1 MELSNSLQKLMFL
14 RVFLVSLLLGAS
26 ILIQIKQTKTYFGD
40 IQTFHY
46 LLIATIYF
54 FTFIYI
60 VLLRFKKHLIKLAYI
75 QLLLDTVLT
84 ATIIYATGGTE
95 SIFSFLYFLAIIS
108 ASILLYR
115 KGGLIVASSSSILYG
130 LLLGFNYY
138 NVIQPFS
145 PRPTLYSA
153 ESQGLYI
160 LFNLIVNSGAFFLVA
175 FLSSFLSEQAR
186 KGRVELKA
194 KQDDIETLE
203 ALNERIVRSIISGVI
218 TIDNRNRVILFN
230 PAAEDIFAI
239 KPGRAIGKQITEIL
253 PFVVEYLDSRRDS
266 TQQQPRVPHPFID
279 LPYIREDGKKIFL
292 RFSISPLKLPNEE
305 QKGKIL
311 FFQDMTEV
319 RQIEEE
325 MKKVEDLALIGQL
338 AAGIAHEIR
347 NPMASISGSIQMLS
361 EGLEKHDVNNRLMNI
376 VLTEIGRLN
385 RLINDFLIFARP
397 KHSNLQKFDLY
408 QLTSESIELFRNSEN
423 WSKKIRVIVDF
434 KKDIILES
442 DPEQIKQILWN
453 LLLNACEAMAEGG
466 TVHVSADVLNS
477 VNRTE
482 PRQEVVKMSVRDTGE
497 GFTEKALLHLF
508 TPFFTTKERGSG
520 LGLATVK
527 RIVDGLKGKITGQNH
542 PDGGAEITI
551 LLKKSASSSSSQIPI
566 I

>member
-14 RVFLVSLLLGAS
+14 RVFLVSILLGAS
-26 ILIQIKQTKTYFGD
+26 ILIQIKQTRTYFGD

-60 VLLRFKKHLIKLAYI
+60 VLLKFKRHLIKLAYI

-84 ATIIYATGGTE
+84 TTIIYATGGTE

-108 ASILLYR
+108 ASIILYR
-115 KGGLIVASSSSILYG
+115 KGGLIVAFSSSILYG
-130 LLLGFNYY
+130 FLLYFNYY
-138 NVIQPFS
+138 DLIQPFS
-145 PRPTLYSA
+145 PPLTLYSA
-153 ESQGLYI
+153 QREGLLYT
-160 LFNLIVNSGAFFLVA
+160 LYNVVVNSGAFFLVA
-175 FLSSFLSEQAR
+175 FLSSFVSEQAR
-186 KGRVELKA
+186 KGLVELKA
-194 KQDDIETLE
+194 KQDDIDTLE

-218 TIDNRNRVILFN
+218 TIDNQNRVILFN
-230 PAAEDIFAI
+230 PAAEDIFAV
-239 KPGRAIGKQITEIL
+239 KPRQAIGKQITEIL
-253 PFVVEYLDSRRDS
+253 PFVAEYLEGRKNS
-266 TQQQPRVPHPFID
+266 TQKQPAPHPFID
-279 LPYIREDGKKIFL
+279 LPYVREDGKRISL

-311 FFQDMTEV
+311 FFQDMTQV

-361 EGLEKHDVNNRLMNI
+361 EGLEKDDVNNRLMSI

-385 RLINDFLIFARP
+385 HLINDFLVFARP
-397 KHSNLQKFDLY
+397 KPSNLQKFDLY
-408 QLTSESIELFRNSEN
+408 KLTSESVELFKNSDN
-423 WSKKIRVIVDF
+423 WSKKIQVIVDF
-434 KKDIILES
+434 KKDITLES

-453 LLLNACEAMAEGG
+453 LLLNASEAMPEEGM
-466 TVHVSADVLNS
+466 VYVVADVLNS
-477 VNRTE
+477 GNRSE
-482 PRQEVVKMSVRDTGE
+482 PSQEVVKMSVRDTGK
-497 GFTEKALLHLF
+497 GFTEKALHHLF

-551 LLKKSASSSSSQIPI
+551 FLQKSASSSSSQIPI